1 MAKRIS
7 ATTSRCD
14 QLKERVR
21 PSIPSQPPLE
31 CDLVM
36 KGGITSGIVYPA
48 AVLELAQR
56 YRFRNIGGTSVG
68 AIAAAVVAAAEY
80 GRQRGVG
87 TAFEELE
94 ALNEEMQREGFV
106 LARFQPVRAARPAF
120 DLLIASMRNP
130 GSKGRKR
137 LGMAG
142 AAIRAAWKPATVTL
156 AIWLGFQVALGVA
169 LGSRWWVL
177 PAAAGGWGIVLG
189 LLLAGRTRRIRS
201 GLGGAALG
209 FLSIPFW
216 PLAVAPVSLGL
227 SLYRALNE
235 HGFGMCPG
243 LAQTGSAS
251 SPGLTEWL
259 HDHIQKSAGRTTDGS
274 TPLTFGDLLEAG
286 IDLQMMTTNLS
297 TARPVRL
304 PVEAEDYL
312 FLKEDLAG
320 LFPPHVVEHVAAR
333 SRPVPD
339 ADLTSA
345 GFRLMPLSRDLPILV
360 GFRMSLSFPVLFTA
374 VKLYSLHPQDP
385 KRAVPNWFSDGGVGS
400 NFPIHFFDAWLPSR
414 PTFGLSL
421 GPYPQDPDG
430 KAVPGSGDI
439 GLPEP
444 PTSFRV
450 PDWINISTIGSFLH
464 QVMDTMQNWRDNM
477 QSELPGFQDRVFQ
490 VRLAGEEGGLN
501 MSKESICDLILKG
514 SEVGKAITG
523 SFDMD
528 QHFFTRYVT
537 FMQMMQIG
545 LIGEDDQATGLH
557 RRGVIDSFAPYR
569 DRFLAGNPGAR
580 DLFGHDE
587 AWCRQAAGDTWALAE
602 NARAWIRPSAGGT
615 LGFVGFDSGL
625 EPRPKPSMRIVPKV

>member
-120 DLLIASMRNP
+120 DLLIASMGNP

-274 TPLTFGDLLEAG
+274 TPL
-286 IDLQMMTTNLS
+286 QC
-297 TARPVRL
+297 ARLRGSV
-304 PVEAEDYL
+304 
-312 FLKEDLAG
+312 
-320 LFPPHVVEHVAAR
+320 
-333 SRPVPD
+333 SR
-339 ADLTSA
+339 
-345 GFRLMPLSRDLPILV
+345 
-360 GFRMSLSFPVLFTA
+360 
-374 VKLYSLHPQDP
+374 
-385 KRAVPNWFSDGGVGS
+385 
-400 NFPIHFFDAWLPSR
+400 
-414 PTFGLSL
+414 
-421 GPYPQDPDG
+421 
-430 KAVPGSGDI
+430 
-439 GLPEP
+439 
-444 PTSFRV
+444 
-450 PDWINISTIGSFLH
+450 
-464 QVMDTMQNWRDNM
+464 
-477 QSELPGFQDRVFQ
+477 
-490 VRLAGEEGGLN
+490 
-501 MSKESICDLILKG
+501 
-514 SEVGKAITG
+514 
-523 SFDMD
+523 
-528 QHFFTRYVT
+528 
-537 FMQMMQIG
+537 
-545 LIGEDDQATGLH
+545 
-557 RRGVIDSFAPYR
+557 
-569 DRFLAGNPGAR
+569 
-580 DLFGHDE
+580 
-587 AWCRQAAGDTWALAE
+587 
-602 NARAWIRPSAGGT
+602 
-615 LGFVGFDSGL
+615 
-625 EPRPKPSMRIVPKV
+625 